1 MTKGS
6 SSGGLHHLSVLLVT
20 AFVNASALGMVLSL
34 IPFYAIRLNGNT
46 GTGWTTS
53 VFLIAQ
59 LVSAPFWGRLSD
71 RRGRRLPYLAGMGIS
86 AIAFAGFGLTANVWM
101 LFLSLS
107 LQGIGI
113 GTFGVLRAY
122 VADMTEPKDRA
133 RGLGWLVLAVL
144 PGTTIGFPLGSL
156 AFGLGTAAPGL
167 LAAALVL
174 LNFGFAFR
182 RLPDSH
188 LPKEQLQR
196 HVSRSIRDVIVDM
209 LFAPRGKITRLVWIY
224 CGGTLGLMAMSE
236 VLALNLEVGSG
247 ATDQTIFPIY
257 AAVISVAMLAVV
269 LGRLVDWL
277 GEIRVMQLGAGLLV
291 LALVSIL
298 LPRWLAP
305 SWLILSMMPIAR
317 ACFFLVV
324 TALVTHGTRREEWG
338 LILGILGAI
347 SGGVAQFIALVLE
360 TTGSEGLGYAI
371 PFSVAATT
379 LALVMVL
386 VFRVRA
392 APVGGEASGSS

>member
-1 MTKGS
+1 MAKGS
-6 SSGGLHHLSVLLVT
+6 SSGALPHLSVLLVT
-20 AFVNASALGMVLSL
+20 AFVNASALGMVSSSL
-34 IPFYAIRLNGNT
+34 FLIRLNGNT

-53 VFLIAQ
+53 VLFIAQ

-86 AIAFAGFGLTANVWM
+86 AIAFAGFGLAANVWM
-101 LFLSLS
+101 LSLSLS

-113 GTFGVLRAY
+113 GTIGVLRAY

-144 PGTTIGFPLGSL
+144 PGIPIGVPLGSL

-182 RLPDSH
+182 WLPDSH

-224 CGGTLGLMAMSE
+224 CGGT
-236 VLALNLEVGSG
+236 
-247 ATDQTIFPIY
+247 
-257 AAVISVAMLAVV
+257 
-269 LGRLVDWL
+269 
-277 GEIRVMQLGAGLLV
+277 
-291 LALVSIL
+291 
-298 LPRWLAP
+298 
-305 SWLILSMMPIAR
+305 
-317 ACFFLVV
+317 
-324 TALVTHGTRREEWG
+324 HG
-338 LILGILGAI
+338 
-347 SGGVAQFIALVLE
+347 
-360 TTGSEGLGYAI
+360 
-371 PFSVAATT
+371 
-379 LALVMVL
+379 
-386 VFRVRA
+386 
-392 APVGGEASGSS
+392 